1 MANNSQVENFQQWYK
16 GEEEEC
22 VPRVASP
29 KARVP
34 RKRKK
39 AIDDMNEDE
48 EEEEEEVE
56 SDSQEEEE
64 LEVVQPATG
73 KCKGI
78 CCFSS
83 CAALE

>member
-1 MANNSQVENFQQWYK
+1 MT
-16 GEEEEC
+16 
-22 VPRVASP
+22 
-29 KARVP
+29 

-39 AIDDMNEDE
+39 AFDDDVED
-48 EEEEEEVE
+48 EVE

-64 LEVVQPATG
+64 QEEQEEQELEVVEPATG